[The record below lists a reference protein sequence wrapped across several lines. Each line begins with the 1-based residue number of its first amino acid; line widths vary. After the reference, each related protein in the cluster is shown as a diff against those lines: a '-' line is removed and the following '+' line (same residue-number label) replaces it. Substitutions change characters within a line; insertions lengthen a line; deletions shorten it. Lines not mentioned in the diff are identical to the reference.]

1 MISVRNGT
9 KKDEQTLLNK
19 YPDLHKF
26 FVGDGRLVV
35 AESGQEIVGFL
46 WAHRR
51 KIPAP
56 VDAEEMF
63 INAIEVFD
71 SKLRCQGI
79 GTQMVQ
85 KIIETAK
92 AEQVY
97 QVRASVQIENV
108 ASHRLWRK
116 NKFSIS
122 PVQMPDGNIAGSF
135 VAYVL

>member
-71 SKLRCQGI
+71 SKLRCRGI
-79 GTQMVQ
+79 GTQMVR

-92 AEQVY
+92 AEQVH
-97 QVRASVQIENV
+97 QVRAGVQIGNV
-108 ASHRLWRK
+108 ASH
-116 NKFSIS
+116 
-122 PVQMPDGNIAGSF
+122 
-135 VAYVL
+135 

>member
-9 KKDEQTLLNK
+9 KRDEQALLNK

-26 FVGDGRLVV
+26 FVDDGRLVV
-35 AESGQEIVGFL
+35 AESKQGIVGFL

-63 INAIEVFD
+63 INAVEVFD
-71 SKLRCQGI
+71 SELRRQGT
-79 GTQMVQ
+79 GTQIVQ

-97 QVRASVQIENV
+97 QVCASVQIENV
-108 ASHRLWRK
+108 ASH
-116 NKFSIS
+116 
-122 PVQMPDGNIAGSF
+122 
-135 VAYVL
+135 